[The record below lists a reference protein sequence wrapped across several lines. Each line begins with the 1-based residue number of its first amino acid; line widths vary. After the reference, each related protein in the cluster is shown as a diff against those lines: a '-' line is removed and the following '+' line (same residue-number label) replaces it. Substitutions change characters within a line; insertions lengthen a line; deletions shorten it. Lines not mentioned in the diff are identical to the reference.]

1 MSGTHRD
8 LFSPA
13 APTAFSLKPLALLL
27 PLLFSAPIATAQSAQ
42 QSEDTQLKAM
52 VVSAGGF
59 AQEINNAPA
68 SISVITREQL
78 EEKGI
83 SSLADA
89 VNDIAGVDI
98 EDRSPSGNK
107 TGNRTIS
114 MRGLPSAYTL
124 VLIDGRRQNVAGEVT
139 PNSFNDSASLFI
151 PPVSAIER
159 IEVIRGPMSTLYGS
173 DALGGVVNIIT
184 RKPGKQW
191 TGELTLESTLQNNR
205 DFGDS
210 RAASLF
216 LSGPITQ
223 DVLSLQFYS
232 KTYERDE
239 SSLTWPGQ
247 RTTPGNIL
255 SMGQNPVKAH
265 AQTQGVKF
273 LLTPNK
279 DHDIALVIDQARQKY
294 DNENGEIGTLNA
306 ANGAV
311 AGYDPK
317 LKFNRDQYALTHTWR
332 FGSGF
337 VESSLMQN
345 TTETIGRLIP
355 TRPAGGGSFVSAV
368 PGKIA
373 GTPRQLETESRVV
386 DSKVVKALGEHMLTL
401 GGQWI
406 DGQLKDGVASKT
418 LDYTQ
423 TGLFIEDEWRFI
435 DNMALTLGV
444 RHNDHSIFGNNLS
457 PRAYLVWNATP
468 SWTLKGGVARGFRAP
483 SLDQIADGQV
493 TGFGAQGAL
502 QFIGNGQLDPELS
515 TSHEVSAT
523 YDNQRDLRASLTLF
537 QTDFRNKITLGEE
550 ITVAGQRQRQWMN
563 IEDAEMHGIE
573 LEARWLIN
581 PAWTLQGGYTY
592 TQSEHKS
599 GDAFTKGTPLANS
612 PDHSLNATLRWQAN
626 DKLATW
632 LRGEYRSERYR
643 AASNATG
650 VADRA
655 KLGDYKAYS
664 LVDIGASY
672 KVNKHLSLNIAVN
685 NLFDKDFVDYAATTV
700 ANTYSNQ
707 YHQTLEGRR
716 LWVSMHLGF

>member
-8 LFSPA
+8 LYRTA
-13 APTAFSLKPLALLL
+13 APSPFSLKPVAMLL
-27 PLLFSAPIATAQSAQ
+27 PLLFSAPIATAQQA
-42 QSEDTQLKAM
+42 DTQLKTM

-59 AQEINNAPA
+59 EQEINNAPA
-68 SISVITREQL
+68 SISIITREQL

-83 SSLADA
+83 TSLADA
-89 VNDIAGVDI
+89 VADVAGVDI
-98 EDRSPSGNK
+98 EDRNPSGNK
-107 TGNRTIS
+107 TGNRSIS

-124 VLIDGRRQNVAGEVT
+124 VLIDGRRQNVAGDVT
-139 PNSFNDSASLFI
+139 PNSFNDSGSMFI

-191 TGELTLESTLQNNR
+191 TGELTLESTFQDNR

-216 LSGPITQ
+216 LGGPIAQ
-223 DVLSLQFYS
+223 DVLGLQFYS
-232 KTYERDE
+232 KTYDRDE
-239 SSLTWPGQ
+239 STLSWPGQ
-247 RTTPGNIL
+247 STRAGNIL
-255 SMGQNPVKAH
+255 TMGQNPVKAH
-265 AQTQGVKF
+265 TQTHGVKF

-279 DHDIALVIDQARQKY
+279 DHDIALSIDQARQKY
-294 DNENGEIGTLNA
+294 DNKNGEVGTLNA

-311 AGYDPK
+311 AGYDPR
-317 LKFNRDQYALTHTWR
+317 LKFDRDQYALTHTWR

-355 TRPAGGGSFVSAV
+355 TRPAGSGTFVSAV
-368 PGKIA
+368 PGKLA
-373 GTPRQLETESRVV
+373 GTPRQLETESLVF
-386 DSKVVKALGEHMLTL
+386 DSKLVKELGAHTLSL

-418 LDYTQ
+418 LNYTQ
-423 TGLFIEDEWRFI
+423 TGLFIEDEWRFL
-435 DNMALTLGV
+435 DNMALTLGA
-444 RHNDHSIFGNNLS
+444 RHNDHSIFGTNLS

-468 SWTLKGGVARGFRAP
+468 SWTLKGGIARGFRAP
-483 SLDQIADGQV
+483 SLDQIADSQV

-502 QFIGNGQLDPELS
+502 QFIGNGKLDPELS
-515 TSHEVSAT
+515 TSHEISAT

-537 QTDFRNKITLGEE
+537 QTDFRNKITLGQE
-550 ITVAGQRQRQWMN
+550 TVVGGQRQRQWMN

-573 LEARWLIN
+573 LEARWMIN
-581 PAWTLQGGYTY
+581 PAWMLQGGYTY

-599 GDAFTKGTPLANS
+599 GDQFTKGTPLANT
-612 PDHSLNATLRWQAN
+612 PEHSLNATLRWQAT
-626 DKLATW
+626 DKLGTW
-632 LRGEYRSERYR
+632 VRGEYRSERYR
-643 AASNATG
+643 AANAATA

-655 KLGDYKAYS
+655 KLGDYKAYT
-664 LVDIGASY
+664 LVDLGASY
-672 KVNKHLSLNIAVN
+672 KVNKHLSFSAAVN
-685 NLFDKDFVDYAATTV
+685 NVFDKDFVDYELTTV
-700 ANTYSNQ
+700 ANTYSNR

-716 LWVSMHLGF
+716 LWVSMNLAF